1 MSRIASKKLKGIT
14 VEIGGDTTGLND
26 AIQKTID
33 LTSDVQQELREVNS
47 ALKFNPENTELLA
60 QKQELLAKQVEN
72 TKNKLNILKEA
83 QEQVEQTFANGDM
96 AEEAYRAF
104 QRELI
109 TTQSTLEHFENQLGI
124 ASGEIVDFGEDF
136 EKAKSAIDENKQS
149 ISEHAGALAEMGQ
162 AAAKAVTAVAGA
174 VTAVATYATKFS
186 DDFTQALNHVQASTG
201 ATVDEI
207 KQYKALMEEIYAD
220 GKGEDLNDIAN
231 SLSVVKQNFKD
242 ISDSADL
249 KTITENALTLR
260 DTFDFEVSESIRAVK
275 MLMDKFGVSADEAY
289 TLIAQGTQNGL
300 NCQGDLMDI
309 INEYSVHFSQL
320 GYSAEEMLNAMQ
332 NGLNTGAFSVD
343 KLGDAMKELGIRS
356 IDLSESTKDAFSSL
370 GLISDST
377 TAKIEELS
385 DSQNKLSFEDY
396 TAQISAGGES
406 AKKAIK
412 EIMTALAGV
421 SDETERNRIAVEL
434 FGTMWED
441 VGSQGI
447 LAMSNLDGS
456 VSTAKNTLEEINN
469 VRYSD
474 IGNQLETLKR
484 SFEIGVIKPIGD
496 EIAPLVSEMIDT
508 IKSRLPDVK
517 QKVIELIEAVKPQL
531 PEIKEMLKTVVSA
544 VKEFGNF
551 IIEHG
556 GVIISVLAGIV
567 AGIMAFHV
575 VSIIQLAIGVF
586 QTLFLVIKSGCTV
599 VQFFNLI
606 CSANPYAV
614 IAGIV
619 IGLIAALVTGITL
632 LWNNCEVFRN
642 SITNLW
648 DGIKLMVADIWNWIV
663 EQYNNFV
670 AIIDLLKIIFSGAI
684 QAIRDKIQEFKD
696 TWIGIW
702 DIIKAKAEEFSLK
715 FIEIKDGIVNIF
727 TEKIPSAI
735 SAFKDSWIAVWDGV
749 KLMVADIWNWIV
761 EQYNN
766 FVAII
771 DLLKII
777 FSGAIQ
783 AIRDKIQE
791 FKDTWIVIWDI
802 IKAKAEE
809 FSLKFT
815 EIKDGIVSVFTEKIP
830 SAIVAFKDSWIAVW
844 DGVKQK
850 FEEIWSSFEGI
861 AKAPINSIIGLING
875 LISGI
880 NWLINGLNTVSIT
893 IPDWVPEIGG
903 NSFGISLPYVNEIPY
918 LAKGGI
924 LEQGSAIVGEA
935 GAELLT
941 IASGKAIVQP
951 LTNNTTN
958 SSIGTTNNYY
968 NSTYEINATISNDYD
983 VTKLAYQLEFNRRQN
998 EMAVGK

>member
-1 MSRIASKKLKGIT
+1 MASSRIKGIT
-14 VEIGGDTTGLND
+14 VEIGGNTTGLDKALQGINR
-26 AIQKTID
+26 T
-33 LTSDVQQELREVNS
+33 TSDLRGELTEVEK

-72 TKNKLNILKEA
+72 TKNKLNVLKEA
-83 QEQVEQTFANGDM
+83 QEQVEQTFANGGM

-109 TTQSTLEHFENQLGI
+109 TTQSTLEHFENQLSV

-136 EKAKSAIDENKQS
+136 EKAKSSIDENKQS
-149 ISEHAGALAEMGQ
+149 ISEHAEALAEMGQ
-162 AAAKAVTAVAGA
+162 AAATAVTAVAGA

-186 DDFTQALNHVQASTG
+186 NDFTQALNGVQASTG
-201 ATVDEI
+201 ATADEI

-249 KTITENALTLR
+249 KTITENALTLC
-260 DTFDFEVSESIRAVK
+260 DTFGFEVSESIRAAK

-300 NCQGDLMDI
+300 NRQGDLMDI

-320 GYSAEEMLNAMQ
+320 GYSAEEMFNAMQ

-377 TAKIEELS
+377 TAEIE
-385 DSQNKLSFEDY
+385 KLSFEDY

-412 EIMTALAGV
+412 EIMAALAGV

-474 IGNQLETLKR
+474 ITTQLETLKR
-484 SFEIGVIKPIGD
+484 GFEVDVIKPVGD

-517 QKVIELIEAVKPQL
+517 QKVTELIEAIKPQL
-531 PEIKEMLKTVVSA
+531 PEIKKTLKTVVSA
-544 VKEFGNF
+544 VKEFGSF

-556 GVIISVLAGIV
+556 NAIISILMGIV
-567 AGIMAFHV
+567 TSIIAFHV
-575 VSIIQLAIGVF
+575 INIVQSAIGIF
-586 QTLFLVIKSGCTV
+586 QTLFLVIKSGGTV
-599 VQFFNLI
+599 MQAFNLI
-606 CSANPYAV
+606 CSANPITLIVSA
-614 IAGIV
+614 V
-619 IGLIAALVTGITL
+619 IGLIAALVL
-632 LWNNCEVFRN
+632 LWNNCEGFR
-642 SITNLW
+642 SFIITLW
-648 DGIKLMVADIWNWIV
+648 EAIKLMAADIWNWILD
-663 EQYNNFV
+663 QYNDWTTG
-670 AIIDLLKIIFSGAI
+670 IESLKIIFSEVV
-684 QAIRDKIQEFKD
+684 QAIK
-696 TWIGIW
+696 
-702 DIIKAKAEEFSLK
+702 
-715 FIEIKDGIVNIF
+715 
-727 TEKIPSAI
+727 
-735 SAFKDSWIAVWDGV
+735 
-749 KLMVADIWNWIV
+749 
-761 EQYNN
+761 
-766 FVAII
+766 
-771 DLLKII
+771 
-777 FSGAIQ
+777 
-783 AIRDKIQE
+783 DKIQE

-802 IKAKAEE
+802 IQTKAEE

-830 SAIVAFKDSWIAVW
+830 SAISAFKDSWIAVW

-850 FEEIWSSFEGI
+850 FQDIWESFEGI
-861 AKAPINSIIGLING
+861 AKAPLNSIIGLING
-875 LISGI
+875 VISGV
-880 NWLINGLNTVSIT
+880 NWLINSLNTISFT

-903 NSFGISLPYVNEIPY
+903 NSFGISLPYISEIPY

-951 LTNNTTN
+951 LTNSTTN

>member
-1 MSRIASKKLKGIT
+1 MASSKIKGIT
-14 VEIGGDTTGLND
+14 VEIGGNTTGLDKALQGINR
-26 AIQKTID
+26 T
-33 LTSDVQQELREVNS
+33 TSDLRGELNEVEK

-72 TKNKLNILKEA
+72 TKNKLNVLKEA

-186 DDFTQALNHVQASTG
+186 DDFTQALNNVQASTG
-201 ATVDEI
+201 ATADETEKLADTI
-207 KQYKALMEEIYAD
+207 QAVYAD
-220 GKGEDLNDIAN
+220 NLGEGFEDIATA
-231 SLSVVKQNFKD
+231 VTTVRQTFKNLD
-242 ISDSADL
+242 SDSL
-249 KTITENALTLR
+249 TGLTKNALVLR
-260 DTFDFEVSESIRAVK
+260 DTFDFDVAESINAVDQ
-275 MLMDKFGVSADEAY
+275 LMQNFGITSEEAFN
-289 TLIAQGTQNGL
+289 LIAQGVQNGI
-300 NCQGDLMDI
+300 NENGDLLDTI
-309 INEYSVHFSQL
+309 KEFSGDFSGAGL
-320 GYSAEEMLNAMQ
+320 SAEEMFNVLKKGTENSAYNINMI
-332 NGLNTGAFSVD
+332 
-343 KLGDAMKELGIRS
+343 GDAMNEFGIR
-356 IDLSESTKDAFSSL
+356 TKEGTDDVKLAFETL
-370 GLISDST
+370 GLTAIDYSEKISDTKQAMDDYSK
-377 TAKIEELS
+377 KIEDLKG
-385 DSQNKLSFEDY
+385 KLNDAYYQQSKFTDATDDY
-396 TAQISAGGES
+396 TRAKNQQAIDKYIAEINELADNYNTCGDTLRIFTEKQEQSGVSYDELQQKLANGGNGAKEVFTQVIAALSSVEDPIAQN
-406 AKKAIK
+406 
-412 EIMTALAGV
+412 TAGV
-421 SDETERNRIAVEL
+421 AL
-434 FGTMWED
+434 FGSMWED
-441 VGSQGI
+441 MGAKAILSLKDTQGTI
-447 LAMSNLDGS
+447 SA
-456 VSTAKNTLEEINN
+456 TKNVIEEINN
-469 VRYSD
+469 IKYSD

-484 SFEIGVIKPIGD
+484 SFEVDVIKPVGD

-517 QKVIELIEAVKPQL
+517 QKILEIIEAVKPHI
-531 PEIKEMLKTVVSA
+531 PEIKETLKTVVSA
-544 VKEFGNF
+544 AKEFGNF
-551 IIEHG
+551 IVEYG

-632 LWNNCEVFRN
+632 LWSNCEGFRN
-642 SITNLW
+642 FVTGMWESIKETMW
-648 DGIKLMVADIWNWIV
+648 AFFDWCVDR
-663 EQYNNFV
+663 YNNLINSIYTIKV
-670 AIIDLLKIIFSGAI
+670 IFSEAI
-684 QAIRDKIQEFKD
+684 Q
-696 TWIGIW
+696 
-702 DIIKAKAEEFSLK
+702 IIKNKIEEF
-715 FIEIKDGIVNIF
+715 KDGIVSVF

-735 SAFKDSWIAVWDGV
+735 SAFKDSWIAVWDNV
-749 KLMVADIWNWIV
+749 KL
-761 EQYNN
+761 
-766 FVAII
+766 
-771 DLLKII
+771 
-777 FSGAIQ
+777 
-783 AIRDKIQE
+783 
-791 FKDTWIVIWDI
+791 
-802 IKAKAEE
+802 
-809 FSLKFT
+809 
-815 EIKDGIVSVFTEKIP
+815 
-830 SAIVAFKDSWIAVW
+830 
-844 DGVKQK
+844 K
-850 FEEIWSSFEGI
+850 FEEIWSSFEDI
-861 AKAPINSIIGLING
+861 AKAPLNGIIGLINS

-880 NWLINGLNTVSIT
+880 NWLINSLNTISFT

-903 NSFGISLPYVNEIPY
+903 NSFGISLPYISEIPY

-941 IASGKAIVQP
+941 VASGKAIVQP

-958 SSIGTTNNYY
+958 SNIGGVTNNYY
-968 NSTYEINATISNDYD
+968 NSYEINASIASDYD

>member
-124 ASGEIVDFGEDF
+124 ASGEIVDFGEGF

-186 DDFTQALNHVQASTG
+186 DDFTQALNNVQASTG
-201 ATVDEI
+201 ATADETEKLADTI
-207 KQYKALMEEIYAD
+207 QAVYAD
-220 GKGEDLNDIAN
+220 NLGEGFEDIATA
-231 SLSVVKQNFKD
+231 VTTVRQTFKNLD
-242 ISDSADL
+242 SDSL
-249 KTITENALTLR
+249 TGLTKNALVLR
-260 DTFDFEVSESIRAVK
+260 DTFDFDVAESINAVDQ
-275 MLMDKFGVSADEAY
+275 LMQNFGITSEEAFN
-289 TLIAQGTQNGL
+289 LIAQGVQNGL
-300 NCQGDLMDI
+300 NENGDLLDTI
-309 INEYSVHFSQL
+309 KEFSGDFSGAGL
-320 GYSAEEMLNAMQ
+320 SAEEMFNVLKKGTENSAYNINMI
-332 NGLNTGAFSVD
+332 
-343 KLGDAMKELGIRS
+343 GDAMNEFGIR
-356 IDLSESTKDAFSSL
+356 TKEGTDDVKLAFETL
-370 GLISDST
+370 GLTAIDYSEKISDTKQAMDDYSK
-377 TAKIEELS
+377 KIEDLEGKLNDAYYQQSKFTDATDDYTRAKNQQAIDKYIAEINELS
-385 DSQNKLSFEDY
+385 DNYNSCGDTLRIFTEKQEQSGVSYDELQQKLAS
-396 TAQISAGGES
+396 GGNS
-406 AKKAIK
+406 AKEVFNQVI
-412 EIMTALAGV
+412 TALSSVEDPVVQNTAGV
-421 SDETERNRIAVEL
+421 AL
-434 FGTMWED
+434 FGSMWED
-441 VGSQGI
+441 MGAKAI
-447 LAMSNLDGS
+447 LSLKDTRGEI
-456 VSTAKNTLEEINN
+456 STTKNTLEEINN
-469 VRYSD
+469 VKYSD

-484 SFEIGVIKPIGD
+484 SFEVDVIKPVGD
-496 EIAPLVSEMIDT
+496 EIAPLVSEVIEN

-517 QKVIELIEAVKPQL
+517 QKVTELIEAVKPQL

-575 VSIIQLAIGVF
+575 VSIIQLAISVF

-599 VQFFNLI
+599 VQFFNII

-632 LWNNCEVFRN
+632 LWNNCEGFRN
-642 SITNLW
+642 FIINLW
-648 DGIKLMVADIWNWIV
+648 DGI
-663 EQYNNFV
+663 
-670 AIIDLLKIIFSGAI
+670 
-684 QAIRDKIQEFKD
+684 
-696 TWIGIW
+696 
-702 DIIKAKAEEFSLK
+702 
-715 FIEIKDGIVNIF
+715 
-727 TEKIPSAI
+727 
-735 SAFKDSWIAVWDGV
+735 

-830 SAIVAFKDSWIAVW
+830 SAISAFKESWIAVW
-844 DGVKQK
+844 DNVKQK

-918 LAKGGI
+918 LAKGGV
-924 LEQGSAIVGEA
+924 LSQGSAIVGEA

-958 SSIGTTNNYY
+958 SSIGGTTNNYY
-968 NSTYEINATISNDYD
+968 NSYEINASIASDYD

>member
-1 MSRIASKKLKGIT
+1 MSIEILKNIKKEVSKIASKKLKGIT

-72 TKNKLNILKEA
+72 TKNKLNVLKEA

-149 ISEHAGALAEMGQ
+149 ISEHTEALAEMGQ
-162 AAAKAVTAVAGA
+162 SAAKAVTAVAGA

-186 DDFTQALNHVQASTG
+186 DDFTQALNNVQASTG
-201 ATVDEI
+201 ATADETEKLADTI
-207 KQYKALMEEIYAD
+207 QAVYAD
-220 GKGEDLNDIAN
+220 NLGEGFEDIATA
-231 SLSVVKQNFKD
+231 VTTVRQTFKNLD
-242 ISDSADL
+242 SDSL
-249 KTITENALTLR
+249 TGLTKNALILR
-260 DTFDFEVSESIRAVK
+260 DTFDFDVTESINAVDQ
-275 MLMDKFGVSADEAY
+275 LMQNFGITSEEAFN
-289 TLIAQGTQNGL
+289 LIAQGVQNGL
-300 NCQGDLMDI
+300 NENGDLLDTI
-309 INEYSVHFSQL
+309 KEFSGDFSGAGL
-320 GYSAEEMLNAMQ
+320 SAEEMFNVLKKGTENSAYNINMI
-332 NGLNTGAFSVD
+332 
-343 KLGDAMKELGIRS
+343 GDAMNEFGIR
-356 IDLSESTKDAFSSL
+356 TKEGTDDVKLAFETL
-370 GLISDST
+370 GLTAIDYSEKISDTKQAMDDYSK
-377 TAKIEELS
+377 KIEDLEGKLNDAYYQQSKFTDATDDYTRAKNQQAIDKYIAEINELS
-385 DSQNKLSFEDY
+385 DNYNSCGDTLRIFTEKQEQSGVSYDELQQKLAS
-396 TAQISAGGES
+396 GGNS
-406 AKKAIK
+406 AKEVFNQI
-412 EIMTALAGV
+412 ITALSSVEDPVVQNTAGV
-421 SDETERNRIAVEL
+421 AL
-434 FGTMWED
+434 FGSMWED
-441 VGSQGI
+441 MGAKAILSLKDTQGEI
-447 LAMSNLDGS
+447 
-456 VSTAKNTLEEINN
+456 STTKNTIEEINN
-469 VRYSD
+469 IKYSD

-484 SFEIGVIKPIGD
+484 SFEVDVIKPVGD
-496 EIAPLVSEMIDT
+496 EIAPLVSEVIEN

-517 QKVIELIEAVKPQL
+517 QKVTELIEAVKPQL
-531 PEIKEMLKTVVSA
+531 PEIKEMLKTVVS
-544 VKEFGNF
+544 VIKEFGSF

-632 LWNNCEVFRN
+632 LWNNCEGFRN
-642 SITNLW
+642 FIINLW

-670 AIIDLLKIIFSGAI
+670 AIIDLLKIIFSEAI
-684 QAIRDKIQEFKD
+684 QAIRDKIQEF
-696 TWIGIW
+696 
-702 DIIKAKAEEFSLK
+702 
-715 FIEIKDGIVNIF
+715 
-727 TEKIPSAI
+727 
-735 SAFKDSWIAVWDGV
+735 
-749 KLMVADIWNWIV
+749 
-761 EQYNN
+761 
-766 FVAII
+766 
-771 DLLKII
+771 
-777 FSGAIQ
+777 
-783 AIRDKIQE
+783 R
-791 FKDTWIVIWDI
+791 DTWIVIWDI

-830 SAIVAFKDSWIAVW
+830 SAISAFKDSWIAVW

-850 FEEIWSSFEGI
+850 FQDIWESFEGI
-861 AKAPINSIIGLING
+861 AKAPLNSIIGLING
-875 LISGI
+875 VISGV
-880 NWLINGLNTVSIT
+880 NWLINSLNTISFTV
-893 IPDWVPEIGG
+893 PDWVPEIGG

-958 SSIGTTNNYY
+958 SSSIGTTNNYY

>member
-1 MSRIASKKLKGIT
+1 MASSKIKGIT
-14 VEIGGDTTGLND
+14 VEIGGNTTGLDKALQGINR
-26 AIQKTID
+26 TTGD
-33 LTSDVQQELREVNS
+33 LRGELTEVEK
-47 ALKFNPENTELLA
+47 ALKFNPENTELIA
-60 QKQELLAKQVEN
+60 QKQELLAQQVEN
-72 TKNKLNILKEA
+72 TKNKLNVLKEA
-83 QEQVEQTFANGDM
+83 QEQVERTFANGDM

-162 AAAKAVTAVAGA
+162 AAATA

-249 KTITENALTLR
+249 KTITENALILR

-300 NCQGDLMDI
+300 NRQGDLMDI

-696 TWIGIW
+696 TWI
-702 DIIKAKAEEFSLK
+702 
-715 FIEIKDGIVNIF
+715 
-727 TEKIPSAI
+727 
-735 SAFKDSWIAVWDGV
+735 
-749 KLMVADIWNWIV
+749 
-761 EQYNN
+761 
-766 FVAII
+766 
-771 DLLKII
+771 
-777 FSGAIQ
+777 
-783 AIRDKIQE
+783 
-791 FKDTWIVIWDI
+791 VIWDI

-861 AKAPINSIIGLING
+861 AKTPINSIIGLING

-918 LAKGGI
+918 LAKGGV
-924 LEQGSAIVGEA
+924 LSQGSAIVGEA

-958 SSIGTTNNYY
+958 SSSIGTTNNYY

>member
-14 VEIGGDTTGLND
+14 VEIGGDTTGLDKALQGINR
-26 AIQKTID
+26 T
-33 LTSDVQQELREVNS
+33 TSDLRGELNEVEK
-47 ALKFNPENTELLA
+47 ALKFNPENTELIA

-124 ASGEIVDFGEDF
+124 ASGEIVDFGEGF

-162 AAAKAVTAVAGA
+162 AAATAVTAVAGA

-186 DDFTQALNHVQASTG
+186 DDFTQALNKVQASTG
-201 ATVDEI
+201 ATADEI

-249 KTITENALTLR
+249 KTITENALVLR
-260 DTFDFEVSESIRAVK
+260 DTFDFDVAESINAVDQ
-275 MLMDKFGVSADEAY
+275 LMQNFGITSEEAFN
-289 TLIAQGTQNGL
+289 LIAQGVQNGL
-300 NCQGDLMDI
+300 NENGDLLDTI
-309 INEYSVHFSQL
+309 KEFSGDFSGAGL
-320 GYSAEEMLNAMQ
+320 SAEEMFNVLKKGTENSAYNINMI
-332 NGLNTGAFSVD
+332 
-343 KLGDAMKELGIRS
+343 GDAMNEFGIR
-356 IDLSESTKDAFSSL
+356 TKEGTDDVKLAFETL
-370 GLISDST
+370 GLTAIDYSENISDTKQAMDDYSK
-377 TAKIEELS
+377 KIEDLEGKLNDAYYQQSKFTDATDDYTRAKNQQAIDKYIAEINELS
-385 DSQNKLSFEDY
+385 DNYNSCGDTLRIFTEKQEQSGVSYDELQQKLAS
-396 TAQISAGGES
+396 GGNS
-406 AKKAIK
+406 AKEVFNQVI
-412 EIMTALAGV
+412 TALSSVEDPVVQNTAGV
-421 SDETERNRIAVEL
+421 AL
-434 FGTMWED
+434 FGSMWED
-441 VGSQGI
+441 MGAKAI
-447 LAMSNLDGS
+447 LSLKDTRGEI
-456 VSTAKNTLEEINN
+456 STAKNTLEEINN
-469 VRYSD
+469 VKYSD
-474 IGNQLETLKR
+474 IGNQLEVLKR
-484 SFEIGVIKPIGD
+484 SFEVDVIKPVGD

-517 QKVIELIEAVKPQL
+517 QKILEIIEAVKPQL
-531 PEIKEMLKTVVSA
+531 PEIKETLKTVVSA
-544 VKEFGNF
+544 VKEFGSF
-551 IIEHG
+551 IIEYG
-556 GVIISVLAGIV
+556 NAIISILMGIV
-567 AGIMAFHV
+567 TSIIAFHV
-575 VSIIQLAIGVF
+575 INIVQSAIGIF
-586 QTLFLVIKSGCTV
+586 QTLFLVIKSGGTV
-599 VQFFNLI
+599 MQAFNLI
-606 CSANPYAV
+606 CSANPITLIVSA
-614 IAGIV
+614 V
-619 IGLIAALVTGITL
+619 IGLIATLVL
-632 LWNNCEVFRN
+632 LWNNCEGFR
-642 SITNLW
+642 SFIITLW
-648 DGIKLMVADIWNWIV
+648 EAIKLMMADIWNWILN
-663 EQYNNFV
+663 QYNDWTTG
-670 AIIDLLKIIFSGAI
+670 IESLKIILSGAI
-684 QAIRDKIQEFKD
+684 QAIRDKIQEFRD
-696 TWIGIW
+696 TWIVIW

-715 FIEIKDGIVNIF
+715 FTEIKDGIVNIF

-735 SAFKDSWIAVWDGV
+735 SAFKDSWIAVWD
-749 KLMVADIWNWIV
+749 N
-761 EQYNN
+761 
-766 FVAII
+766 
-771 DLLKII
+771 
-777 FSGAIQ
+777 
-783 AIRDKIQE
+783 
-791 FKDTWIVIWDI
+791 
-802 IKAKAEE
+802 
-809 FSLKFT
+809 
-815 EIKDGIVSVFTEKIP
+815 
-830 SAIVAFKDSWIAVW
+830 
-844 DGVKQK
+844 VKQK
-850 FEEIWSSFEGI
+850 FEEIWSSFESI

-875 LISGI
+875 LIGGI

-941 IASGKAIVQP
+941 IANGKAIVQP

>member
-1 MSRIASKKLKGIT
+1 MASSRIKGIT
-14 VEIGGDTTGLND
+14 VEIGGNTTGLDKALQGINR
-26 AIQKTID
+26 T
-33 LTSDVQQELREVNS
+33 TSDLRGELTEVEK

-72 TKNKLNILKEA
+72 TKNKLNVLKEA

-96 AEEAYRAF
+96 EEEAYRAF

-124 ASGEIVDFGEDF
+124 ASGEIVDFGEGF
-136 EKAKSAIDENKQS
+136 EKAKSAIDENKQG
-149 ISEHAGALAEMGQ
+149 ISEHTEALAEMGQ
-162 AAAKAVTAVAGA
+162 AAATAVTAVAGA
-174 VTAVATYATKFS
+174 VTAIATYATKFS
-186 DDFTQALNHVQASTG
+186 DDFTQALNNVQASTG
-201 ATVDEI
+201 ATADETEKLADTI
-207 KQYKALMEEIYAD
+207 QAVYAD
-220 GKGEDLNDIAN
+220 NLGEDFEDIATA
-231 SLSVVKQNFKD
+231 VTTVRQTFKNLD
-242 ISDSADL
+242 SDSL
-249 KTITENALTLR
+249 TGLTKNALVLR
-260 DTFDFEVSESIRAVK
+260 DTFDFDVAESINAVDQ
-275 MLMDKFGVSADEAY
+275 LMQNFGITSEEAFN
-289 TLIAQGTQNGL
+289 LIAQGVQNGL
-300 NCQGDLMDI
+300 NENGDLLDTI
-309 INEYSVHFSQL
+309 KEFSGDFSGAGL
-320 GYSAEEMLNAMQ
+320 SAEEMFNVLKKGTENSAYNINMI
-332 NGLNTGAFSVD
+332 
-343 KLGDAMKELGIRS
+343 GDAMNEFGIR
-356 IDLSESTKDAFSSL
+356 TKEGTDDVKFAFETL
-370 GLISDST
+370 GLTAIDYSEKISDTKQAMDDYSKKIDDLKGKLNDAYYQQSKFT
-377 TAKIEELS
+377 DATDDYTRAKNQQAIDKYIAEINELS
-385 DSQNKLSFEDY
+385 DNYNSCGDTLRIFTEKQEQSGVSYDELQQKLAS
-396 TAQISAGGES
+396 GGNS
-406 AKKAIK
+406 AKEVFNQVI
-412 EIMTALAGV
+412 TALSSVEDPVVQNTAGV
-421 SDETERNRIAVEL
+421 AL
-434 FGTMWED
+434 FGSMWED
-441 VGSQGI
+441 MGAKAILSLKDTQGEI
-447 LAMSNLDGS
+447 
-456 VSTAKNTLEEINN
+456 STTKNTIEEINN

-484 SFEIGVIKPIGD
+484 SFEVDVIKPVGD
-496 EIAPLVSEMIDT
+496 EIAPLVSEVIEN

-517 QKVIELIEAVKPQL
+517 QKILEIIEAVKPHM
-531 PEIKEMLKTVVSA
+531 PEIKETLKTVVSA

-551 IIEHG
+551 IVEYG
-556 GVIISVLAGIV
+556 GLIISVLAGIV

-642 SITNLW
+642 SIINLW

-684 QAIRDKIQEFKD
+684 QAIRDKIQEF
-696 TWIGIW
+696 
-702 DIIKAKAEEFSLK
+702 
-715 FIEIKDGIVNIF
+715 
-727 TEKIPSAI
+727 
-735 SAFKDSWIAVWDGV
+735 
-749 KLMVADIWNWIV
+749 
-761 EQYNN
+761 
-766 FVAII
+766 
-771 DLLKII
+771 
-777 FSGAIQ
+777 
-783 AIRDKIQE
+783 R
-791 FKDTWIVIWDI
+791 DTWIVIWDI

-815 EIKDGIVSVFTEKIP
+815 EIKDGIVGVFTEKIP
-830 SAIVAFKDSWIAVW
+830 SAISAFKDSWIAVW
-844 DGVKQK
+844 DNVKQK

-918 LAKGGI
+918 LAKGGV
-924 LEQGSAIVGEA
+924 LSQGSAIVGEA

-968 NSTYEINATISNDYD
+968 YSTYEINASIASDYD

>member
-1 MSRIASKKLKGIT
+1 MSIEILKNIKKEVSKIASKKLKGIT

-72 TKNKLNILKEA
+72 TKNKLNVLKEA

-109 TTQSTLEHFENQLGI
+109 TTQSTLEHFENQLSV

-186 DDFTQALNHVQASTG
+186 DDFTQALNNVQASTG
-201 ATVDEI
+201 ATADETEKLADTI
-207 KQYKALMEEIYAD
+207 QAVYAD
-220 GKGEDLNDIAN
+220 NLGEDFEDIATA
-231 SLSVVKQNFKD
+231 VTTVRQTFKNLD
-242 ISDSADL
+242 SDSL
-249 KTITENALTLR
+249 TGLTKNALVLR
-260 DTFDFEVSESIRAVK
+260 DTFDFDVAESINAVDQ
-275 MLMDKFGVSADEAY
+275 LMQNFGITSEEAFN
-289 TLIAQGTQNGL
+289 LIAQGVQNGL
-300 NCQGDLMDI
+300 NENGDLLDTI
-309 INEYSVHFSQL
+309 KEFSGDFSGAGL
-320 GYSAEEMLNAMQ
+320 SAEEMFNVLKKGTENSAYNINMI
-332 NGLNTGAFSVD
+332 
-343 KLGDAMKELGIRS
+343 GDAMNEFGIR
-356 IDLSESTKDAFSSL
+356 TKEGTDDVKIAFETL
-370 GLISDST
+370 GLTAIDYSENISDTKQAMDDYSK
-377 TAKIEELS
+377 KIEDLEGKLNDAYYQQSKFTDATDDYTRAKNQQAIDKYIAEINELS
-385 DSQNKLSFEDY
+385 DNYNSCGDTLRIFTEKQEQSGVSYDELQQKLAS
-396 TAQISAGGES
+396 GGNS
-406 AKKAIK
+406 AKEVFNQVI
-412 EIMTALAGV
+412 TALSSVEDPVVQNTAGV
-421 SDETERNRIAVEL
+421 AL
-434 FGTMWED
+434 FGSMWED
-441 VGSQGI
+441 MGAKAI
-447 LAMSNLDGS
+447 LSLKDTRGEI
-456 VSTAKNTLEEINN
+456 STTKNTLEEINN
-469 VRYSD
+469 VKYGD

-484 SFEIGVIKPIGD
+484 SFEIGVIKPVGD
-496 EIAPLVSEMIDT
+496 EIAPLVSEVIEN

-517 QKVIELIEAVKPQL
+517 QKVTELIEAVKPQL

-544 VKEFGNF
+544 VKEFGSF

-556 GVIISVLAGIV
+556 NAIISILMGIV
-567 AGIMAFHV
+567 TSIIAFHV
-575 VSIIQLAIGVF
+575 INIVQSAIGIF
-586 QTLFLVIKSGCTV
+586 QTLFLVIKSGGTV
-599 VQFFNLI
+599 MQAFNLI
-606 CSANPYAV
+606 CSANPITLIVSA
-614 IAGIV
+614 V
-619 IGLIAALVTGITL
+619 IGLIATLVL
-632 LWNNCEVFRN
+632 LWNNCEGFR
-642 SITNLW
+642 SFIITLW
-648 DGIKLMVADIWNWIV
+648 EAIKLMMADIWNWILN
-663 EQYNNFV
+663 QYNDWTTG
-670 AIIDLLKIIFSGAI
+670 IESLKIILSGAI
-684 QAIRDKIQEFKD
+684 QAIRDKIQEF
-696 TWIGIW
+696 
-702 DIIKAKAEEFSLK
+702 
-715 FIEIKDGIVNIF
+715 
-727 TEKIPSAI
+727 
-735 SAFKDSWIAVWDGV
+735 
-749 KLMVADIWNWIV
+749 
-761 EQYNN
+761 
-766 FVAII
+766 
-771 DLLKII
+771 
-777 FSGAIQ
+777 
-783 AIRDKIQE
+783 R
-791 FKDTWIVIWDI
+791 DTWIVIWDI

-830 SAIVAFKDSWIAVW
+830 SAIVGFKDSWIAVW

-850 FEEIWSSFEGI
+850 FEEIWSSFESI

-958 SSIGTTNNYY
+958 SSSIGTTNNYY

>member
-1 MSRIASKKLKGIT
+1 MSIEILKNIKKEVSKIASKKLKGIT

-47 ALKFNPENTELLA
+47 ALKFNPENTDLLA

-186 DDFTQALNHVQASTG
+186 DDFTQALNNVQASTG
-201 ATVDEI
+201 ATADETEKLADTI
-207 KQYKALMEEIYAD
+207 QAVYAD
-220 GKGEDLNDIAN
+220 NIGEGFEDIATA
-231 SLSVVKQNFKD
+231 VTTVRQTFKNLD
-242 ISDSADL
+242 SDSL
-249 KTITENALTLR
+249 TGLTKNALILR
-260 DTFDFEVSESIRAVK
+260 DTFDFDVTESINAVDQ
-275 MLMDKFGVSADEAY
+275 LMQNFGITSEEAFN
-289 TLIAQGTQNGL
+289 LIAQGVQNGL
-300 NCQGDLMDI
+300 NENGDLLDTI
-309 INEYSVHFSQL
+309 KEFSGDFSGAGL
-320 GYSAEEMLNAMQ
+320 SAEEMFNVLKKGTENSAYNINMI
-332 NGLNTGAFSVD
+332 
-343 KLGDAMKELGIRS
+343 GDAMNEFGIRTKEGTDDVKLAFETLGITA
-356 IDLSESTKDAFSSL
+356 IDYSEK
-370 GLISDST
+370 ISDTKQAMDDYSK
-377 TAKIEELS
+377 KIEDLEDKLNDAYYQQSKFTDATDDYTRAKNQQAIDKYIAEINELS
-385 DSQNKLSFEDY
+385 DNYNSCGDTLRIFTEKQEQSGVSYDELQQKLAS
-396 TAQISAGGES
+396 GGNS
-406 AKKAIK
+406 AKEVFNQVI
-412 EIMTALAGV
+412 TALSSVEDPVVQNTAGV
-421 SDETERNRIAVEL
+421 AL
-434 FGTMWED
+434 FGSMWED
-441 VGSQGI
+441 MGAKAI
-447 LAMSNLDGS
+447 LSLKDTRGEI
-456 VSTAKNTLEEINN
+456 STTKNTLEEINN
-469 VRYSD
+469 VKYSD

-484 SFEIGVIKPIGD
+484 SFEVDVIKPVGD
-496 EIAPLVSEMIDT
+496 EIAPLVSEVIEN

-517 QKVIELIEAVKPQL
+517 QKVTELIEAVKPQL

-575 VSIIQLAIGVF
+575 VSIIQLAISVF

-599 VQFFNLI
+599 VQFFNII

-632 LWNNCEVFRN
+632 LWNNCEGFRN
-642 SITNLW
+642 FIINLW

-684 QAIRDKIQEFKD
+684 QAIRDKIQEF
-696 TWIGIW
+696 
-702 DIIKAKAEEFSLK
+702 
-715 FIEIKDGIVNIF
+715 
-727 TEKIPSAI
+727 
-735 SAFKDSWIAVWDGV
+735 
-749 KLMVADIWNWIV
+749 
-761 EQYNN
+761 
-766 FVAII
+766 
-771 DLLKII
+771 
-777 FSGAIQ
+777 
-783 AIRDKIQE
+783 R
-791 FKDTWIVIWDI
+791 DTWIVIWDI

-815 EIKDGIVSVFTEKIP
+815 EIKDGIVGVFTEKIP
-830 SAIVAFKDSWIAVW
+830 SAISAFKDSWIAVW
-844 DGVKQK
+844 DNVKQK
-850 FEEIWSSFEGI
+850 FEEIWSSFESI

-903 NSFGISLPYVNEIPY
+903 NSFGISLPYISEIPY

-941 IASGKAIVQP
+941 VASGKAIVQP

-958 SSIGTTNNYY
+958 SSSIGTTNNYY